1 MLWRKST
8 HFDPYQMTHTSS
20 MADLTRI
27 ICWRISTIRGSE
39 VQPYSDN
46 VSPSISTR
54 MKPDSAPN
62 LTT

>member
-39 VQPYSDN
+39 VQPYSG
-46 VSPSISTR
+46 SI
-54 MKPDSAPN
+54 
-62 LTT
+62 